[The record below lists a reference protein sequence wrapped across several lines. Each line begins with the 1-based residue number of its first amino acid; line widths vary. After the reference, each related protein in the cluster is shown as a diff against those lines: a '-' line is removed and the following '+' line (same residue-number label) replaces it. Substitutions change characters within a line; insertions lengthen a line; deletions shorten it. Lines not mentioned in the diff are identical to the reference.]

1 MNPVSFEPKQMD
13 YVQIGE
19 RRFVKLLSSEKI
31 QARITELAT
40 AIREDYSDK
49 DPLFIVVL
57 NGAFMFAADLI
68 RACELDCEIQFIRL
82 ASYEGTTSS
91 GVVQQI
97 IGMQIPVEGRHV
109 IVVEDIVDTGR
120 TMDAFTR
127 DIQESHPASISV
139 VTLLLKP
146 ETLEYPFESAYV
158 GFEIPD
164 AFVIGYGLDLDGRA
178 RHLEDIYQLED
189 EKQA

>member
-1 MNPVSFEPKQMD
+1 MNPTSFPTKHMEE
-13 YVQIGE
+13 VQIGE
-19 RRFVKLLSSEKI
+19 RRFVKLLSSLVI
-31 QARITELAT
+31 RDRIKELGA
-40 AIREDYSDK
+40 AIRNDFADK
-49 DPLFIVVL
+49 SPLFIVVL

-68 RACELDCEIQFIRL
+68 RSCRLDGEIQFVRL
-82 ASYEGTTSS
+82 ASYEGTTST

-109 IVVEDIVDTGR
+109 LIVEDIVDTGR
-120 TMDAFTR
+120 TMEAFSR
-127 DIQESHPASISV
+127 ELHRSNPASVSV

-146 ETLEYPFESAYV
+146 DTLQFPFESPYV

-178 RHLEDIYQLED
+178 RHLEDIYQLKED
-189 EKQA
+189 